1 MLEVVVK
8 IVHPL
13 TTKQVKELPIGVH
26 NVGGVVGL
34 CIRKQV
40 TTSRYFLRYLWSKKT
55 YLLNLPRG
63 IGLGEARKIA
73 FEYRRQLEQGV
84 NPKIQLV
91 QHLEEVALE
100 LALNVK
106 TFSDVAQEWIEYRD
120 EMGYW
125 NTREKVLVVVKGR
138 LEKYIYPI
146 IGSKKKLLRLMRTTF
161 QKSCFQSIRH
171 EACVLRSRPFL
182 IIFLNGRA

>member
-8 IVHPL
+8 IVQPL

-91 QHLEEVALE
+91 QHL
-100 LALNVK
+100 
-106 TFSDVAQEWIEYRD
+106 R
-120 EMGYW
+120 
-125 NTREKVLVVVKGR
+125 
-138 LEKYIYPI
+138 
-146 IGSKKKLLRLMRTTF
+146 SK
-161 QKSCFQSIRH
+161 
-171 EACVLRSRPFL
+171 SRPSVML
-182 IIFLNGRA
+182 HKNGLSIVMKWGIGIPVKRCL